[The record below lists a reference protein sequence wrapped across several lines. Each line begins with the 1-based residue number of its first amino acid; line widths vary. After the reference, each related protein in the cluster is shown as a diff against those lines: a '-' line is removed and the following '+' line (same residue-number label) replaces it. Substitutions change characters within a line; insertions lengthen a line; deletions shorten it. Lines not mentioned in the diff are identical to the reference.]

1 MKPPFPRKPA
11 RGVRREPGVMNRLEA
26 DYAMHLELRKRAG
39 EIEWFAFDAVK
50 LRLAKATFYE
60 FDFFVMLSNGELEAH
75 EVKGHWEDDARVK
88 IKVAASMYP
97 LRFLAITRPSKE
109 KGWQIERF
117 TTDATKPAPI
127 GAEGEREW
135 VGSKIA
141 RSAATRLR
149 HSARKNDS
157 A

>member
-1 MKPPFPRKPA
+1 MSVKPRKSPPIIGTVGRRPAFPRKPA

-26 DYAMHLELRKRAG
+26 DYALHLELRRRAG

-50 LRLAKATFYE
+50 LRLAASTFYA
-60 FDFFVMLSNGELEAH
+60 FDFLVMLENGELEAH

-97 LRFLAITRPSKE
+97 FRFLAITRPSKA

-117 TTDATKPAPI
+117 TTDAAASKPAPI
-127 GAEGEREW
+127 GAEGEQP
-135 VGSKIA
+135 
-141 RSAATRLR
+141 
-149 HSARKNDS
+149 
-157 A
+157 